1 MCLPNFFRK
10 GLGRVPT
17 SLIYIY
23 IYIFSFFLFLKYK
36 AFFLL
41 FAFLAKSRALSSF
54 SFDNL
59 PLHSLVLFL
68 TYILFM
74 RRSNIPKSL
83 PKSIFVVATFLV
95 ASLSCKFSVSYF
107 PFCVIK
113 KHSLCDYFKTPLDYF
128 WALSFH

>member
-1 MCLPNFFRK
+1 MCLANFFWK

-23 IYIFSFFLFLKYK
+23 IYIFIFFVFEVQS
-36 AFFLL
+36 LL
-41 FAFLAKSRALSSF
+41 FTFCIFGKIKGFVQF

-83 PKSIFVVATFLV
+83 PESIFVVATFLV